1 MPTIENSGHE
11 RRASPRFPLQV
22 SVRLSGRRF
31 FVTYEGD
38 VSEGGVFLTTAIPIS
53 RGERVELKFTLP
65 GGTEVTAEGI
75 VQNQRPEEVGLGVG
89 VKFSRIDARFVKAIA
104 GCLKKAKQ

>member
-1 MPTIENSGHE
+1 MTTHNDRGVE

-38 VSEGGVFLTTAIPIS
+38 VSEGGVFLTTAIPIA
-53 RGERVELKFTLP
+53 RGERVEIKFTLP
-65 GGTEVTAEGI
+65 GGTEVMAEGI

-89 VKFSRIDARFVKAIA
+89 VKFSRIDPRFVKAIA
-104 GCLKKAKQ
+104 ECLAKAKR

>member
-1 MPTIENSGHE
+1 MKSNDNAGGD

-38 VSEGGVFLTTAIPIS
+38 VSEGGVFLTTAIPLA
-53 RGERVELKFTLP
+53 RGERVEIRFTLP
-65 GGTEVTAEGI
+65 GGTEVTAEGV
-75 VQNQRPEEVGLGVG
+75 VQNQRPEEIGLGVG
-89 VKFSRIDARFVKAIA
+89 VKFSRIDERFVRAINEA
-104 GCLKKAKQ
+104 RR